1 MSESKNNI
9 LEIDCPHCYEE
20 NKINLSS
27 AIKCKHCS
35 KPLIGEKYSKPIISA
50 MTAIILGIGGGI
62 FLDETFETDRYPI
75 YTEYNIINSCLTNDE
90 EPLKEEYYKQK
101 RDICICALRKTEN
114 ELDYSDYKKDKNN
127 FLNIFEKEAK
137 ECIKK

>member
-1 MSESKNNI
+1 MSENKNNI

-27 AIKCKHCS
+27 AIKCKHCNE
-35 KPLIGEKYSKPIISA
+35 PLIGEKYSKPIISV
-50 MTAIILGIGGGI
+50 MTAMILGISGGI

-75 YTEYNIINSCLTNDE
+75 NIEYNIIDSCLSNYE
-90 EPLKEEYYKQK
+90 EPLKRGYYKQK
-101 RDICICALRKTEN
+101 RNICICALKKTEN
-114 ELDYSDYKKDKNN
+114 ELDYGDYKKDKNN